1 MRRAW
6 AMLLCLVAS
15 GASAFVGS
23 FPVCEPR
30 AQYVRLEIYEGFAP
44 ADCVRVTLAEGD
56 VRFLLATLAG
66 FPITA
71 CVDLRGDVARMYLRP
86 DVTDDSVLGHELRHA
101 FAPQESHPLL
111 LPMVSLPCE

>member
-44 ADCVRVTLAEGD
+44 ADCIRESLKEGD
-56 VRFLLATLAG
+56 PRLLVMALAG
-66 FPITA
+66 FPTLA
-71 CVDLRGDVARMYLRP
+71 CVGLQGDVARMYLRP

-111 LPMVSLPCE
+111 LPMVSLSCE

>member
-44 ADCVRVTLAEGD
+44 ADCVRLTLAEGD

-71 CVDLRGDVARMYLRP
+71 CVDLRGDVARI
-86 DVTDDSVLGHELRHA
+86 
-101 FAPQESHPLL
+101 
-111 LPMVSLPCE
+111 VSSTPGWKRAMSNNPHRRGTSGTYPWW

>member
-71 CVDLRGDVARMYLRP
+71 CVDLRGDVATK
-86 DVTDDSVLGHELRHA
+86 VHA
-101 FAPQESHPLL
+101 
-111 LPMVSLPCE
+111 

>member
-1 MRRAW
+1 MTR
-6 AMLLCLVAS
+6 LLALLLFFLSAS
-15 GASAFVGS
+15 ASAFVGS

-44 ADCVRVTLAEGD
+44 ADCIRVTLAEGD